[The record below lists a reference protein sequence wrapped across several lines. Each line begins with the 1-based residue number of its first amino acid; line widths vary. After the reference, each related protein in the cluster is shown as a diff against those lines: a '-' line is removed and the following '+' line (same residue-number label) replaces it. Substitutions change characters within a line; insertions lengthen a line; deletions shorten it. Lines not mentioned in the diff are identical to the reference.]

1 MTLPRKKN
9 RYFYGFFLASAISS
23 LNDPAIIHAQ
33 AAETV
38 TLSMGGNDTTSPAH
52 GISIPSR
59 PPVTPSQ
66 LNPAQTVMLVQALQT
81 IKDSTQKI
89 ASDHRDL
96 HSSVSK
102 VKIRWYFTNT
112 YILFILLVQILRNY
126 YLHYKFLFPKGRK
139 SRG

>member
-1 MTLPRKKN
+1 
-9 RYFYGFFLASAISS
+9 
-23 LNDPAIIHAQ
+23 
-33 AAETV
+33 
-38 TLSMGGNDTTSPAH
+38 MGGNDTTSPAH

-102 VKIRWYFTNT
+102 VNISWYFTNT
-112 YILFILLVQILRNY
+112 YILLVQILRDY
-126 YLHYKFLFPKGRK
+126 YLRYQFLFLKGRK

>member
-1 MTLPRKKN
+1 
-9 RYFYGFFLASAISS
+9 
-23 LNDPAIIHAQ
+23 
-33 AAETV
+33 
-38 TLSMGGNDTTSPAH
+38 MGGNDTTSPAH

-102 VKIRWYFTNT
+102 VNISWYFTNT
-112 YILFILLVQILRNY
+112 YIEIHPTSPDIEGLLLTLPIFI
-126 YLHYKFLFPKGRK
+126 P
-139 SRG
+139 

>member
-102 VKIRWYFTNT
+102 VNYELVFYKYLD
-112 YILFILLVQILRNY
+112 LFNLLVQILRDY
-126 YLHYKFLFPKGRK
+126 YLHYHFLFPKGRK

>member
-1 MTLPRKKN
+1 MKS
-9 RYFYGFFLASAISS
+9 RYFYGYFLASAISS

-112 YILFILLVQILRNY
+112 HIIHPTSLDIEGLLLTLQIFI
-126 YLHYKFLFPKGRK
+126 P
-139 SRG
+139 

>member
-1 MTLPRKKN
+1 MK
-9 RYFYGFFLASAISS
+9 YFVSYLASTISS

-33 AAETV
+33 AAEPIMV
-38 TLSMGGNDTTSPAH
+38 NIGNGNTMNSPNATSV
-52 GISIPSR
+52 STQ

-81 IKDSTQKI
+81 IKDSTQKV

-102 VKIRWYFTNT
+102 VF
-112 YILFILLVQILRNY
+112 
-126 YLHYKFLFPKGRK
+126 
-139 SRG
+139 